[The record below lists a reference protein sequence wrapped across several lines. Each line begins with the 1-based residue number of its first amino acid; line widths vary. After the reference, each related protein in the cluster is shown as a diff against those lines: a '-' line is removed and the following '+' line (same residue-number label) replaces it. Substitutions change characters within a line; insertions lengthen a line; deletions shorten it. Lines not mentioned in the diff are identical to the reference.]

1 MKEKP
6 LFEKSMDII
15 EQHVNQYK
23 SQQQELIGRLQD
35 SESQLT
41 RVRGELLQQM
51 RDVNDLQ
58 RQSKQQEAELNGKLQ
73 ALREAVGAADA
84 QV

>member
-1 MKEKP
+1 MLRDVVNEMDKQLQVMKEKP

-23 SQQQELIGRLQD
+23 SQQQELISRLQD

-58 RQSKQQEAELNGKLQ
+58 R
-73 ALREAVGAADA
+73 
-84 QV
+84 

>member
-1 MKEKP
+1 MNEMDKQLQVMKEKP

-23 SQQQELIGRLQD
+23 SQQQELISRLQD

-58 RQSKQQEAELNGKLQ
+58 R
-73 ALREAVGAADA
+73 
-84 QV
+84 